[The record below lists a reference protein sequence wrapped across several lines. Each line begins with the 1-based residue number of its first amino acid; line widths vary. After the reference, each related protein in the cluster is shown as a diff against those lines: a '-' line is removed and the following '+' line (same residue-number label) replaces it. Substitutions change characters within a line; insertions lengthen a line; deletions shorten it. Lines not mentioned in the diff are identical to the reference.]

1 MRWKLAIPLAASGL
15 VFCAPSGG
23 QDGADGRAP
32 AFTVEDLSTRPTTSW
47 ITNGGTLT
55 NQRYSPLGQIDR
67 DTVAGLRGLWRTGMG
82 SGTAPGNSGQAQIL
96 VFGDYLYVSNGDNDV
111 FAMHVDTGE
120 IRWSYDANPAPRAGS
135 PFGKSN
141 RGVALGEGKVF
152 ATRLDAILV
161 ALDQLT
167 GEVAWQTEVASW
179 EQGYSITSA
188 PLYYDGLVI
197 TGVSGGVMG
206 RRCHISAYDAETGA
220 LVWRFHT
227 IPGPGELG
235 HETWPQEGDAWEHGG
250 APVWQTPAV
259 DPELGLIYF
268 STGNTGPVL
277 NGAVREG
284 DNLFANTIV
293 ALDVATGEYRWHFQQ
308 IHHDIWDLD
317 APNPVVL
324 FDAEVN
330 GEMRKGLVEVG
341 KTGFAYILDRETGEP
356 LIGIEE
362 RPVAQE
368 PRQHTSP
375 TQPFPIG
382 DPIVPQ
388 SIDIPP
394 EGAPIDPE
402 TGRVFNDGA
411 IFTPFWDVR
420 RIMKPNPQ
428 GGANWPPSS
437 LDPNTN
443 ILYVCATDRVAGYA
457 LDLPLEP
464 VVDNVPYFGGG
475 MGTGGAVDIDG
486 GIFAALDVTTNRIVW
501 RQRWR
506 EACYSGSVVTAG
518 GLLFVGRSDGRL
530 TALDAR
536 NGSKLWEFMT
546 DAGVNTTV
554 TTFERNGEQRVVVH
568 AGGGVFANGR
578 RGDGVWMFS
587 LNGTMDP
594 VAPAAPAGPAGVAAI
609 AAAAPDTG
617 RAADLARGQTLY
629 AEACL
634 PCHGA
639 SGTGGEGGGAP
650 LVEGQSVQQI
660 LTISQ
665 NGQNRMPAFAEVY
678 DPNELFDI
686 ASYVAEVLGAE

>member
-1 MRWKLAIPLAASGL
+1 MLRSMSLAAALGSAL
-15 VFCAPSGG
+15 ALSTACSA
-23 QDGADGRAP
+23 QQDADGAAP
-32 AFTVEDLSTRPTTSW
+32 AFTTEDLTTRPTTDW

-55 NQRYSPLGQIDR
+55 NQRYSPLDQIDR
-67 DTVAGLRGLWRTGMG
+67 DTVAGLKAVWRTGLG
-82 SGTAPGNSGQAQIL
+82 SGMNPGNSGQAQIL
-96 VFGDYLYVSNGDNDV
+96 VYGGALYVSNGDNDV
-111 FAMHVDTGE
+111 FAIDVDDGD
-120 IRWSYDANPAPRAGS
+120 ILWSYRGNPNPRAGS

-141 RGVALGEGKVF
+141 RGVALGDGMVF
-152 ATRLDAILV
+152 ASSLDAKLT

-167 GEVAWQTEVASW
+167 GEIVWQVDVASW

-188 PLYYDGLVI
+188 PLYYEGLVI
-197 TGVSGGVMG
+197 QGVSGGVMG
-206 RRCHISAYDAETGA
+206 RRCHLSAYDAETGE
-220 LVWRFHT
+220 LVWRFYT

-235 HETWPQEGDAWEHGG
+235 HETWPQDTNAWEHGG

-259 DPELGLIYF
+259 DPELGLLYF

-293 ALDVATGEYRWHFQQ
+293 ALDAMSGEYRWHFQEV
-308 IHHDIWDLD
+308 HHDIWDLD

-324 FDAEVN
+324 FDAEIDGV
-330 GEMRKGLVEVG
+330 MRKGLVQVG
-341 KTGFAYILDRETGEP
+341 KTGFAYILDRTSGEP

-362 RPVAQE
+362 RPVPQE

-382 DPIVPQ
+382 DELVPHE
-388 SIDIPP
+388 IDVPP
-394 EGAPIDPE
+394 EGAPLEAD
-402 TGRVFNDGA
+402 GHVFNRGR
-411 IFTPFWDVR
+411 IFTPFWDER
-420 RIMKPNPQ
+420 RIMKPNAQ

-437 LDPNTN
+437 LDPSTNT
-443 ILYVCATDRVAGYA
+443 LYVCLTDRISGYA
-457 LDLPLEP
+457 LDLPLQP
-464 VVDNVPYFGGG
+464 VVDNVPYFGGA

-486 GIFAALDVTTNRIVW
+486 GLFAALDVTTNRIVW

-518 GLLFVGRSDGRL
+518 GLVFVGRSDGRL
-530 TALDAR
+530 TALDSSNGAR
-536 NGSKLWEFMT
+536 LWEFMT

-578 RGDGVWMFS
+578 RGDGIWMFS
-587 LNGTMDP
+587 LNGTMGP
-594 VAPAAPAGPAGVAAI
+594 VEPVVAAGPGG
-609 AAAAPDTG
+609 AAAVRAASPDTG
-617 RAADLARGQTLY
+617 READLVRGASLY
-629 AEACL
+629 REACL
-634 PCHGA
+634 PCHGETGA
-639 SGTGGEGGGAP
+639 GGEGGGAP
-650 LVEGQSVQQI
+650 LTADLGVQRI

-665 NGQNRMPAFAEVY
+665 QGQNRMPAFAEVY

-686 ASYVAEVLGAE
+686 ATYVADELVE

>member
-1 MRWKLAIPLAASGL
+1 MLAAGAAL
-15 VFCAPSGG
+15 CAALTLAVACSG
-23 QDGADGRAP
+23 QDRADGAAP
-32 AFTVEDLSTRPTTSW
+32 AFSVEDLTARPTTDW

-55 NQRYSPLGQIDR
+55 NQRFSPLDQIDR
-67 DTVAGLRGLWRTGMG
+67 DTVSGLKGMWRTGMG
-82 SGTAPGNSGQAQIL
+82 SGVSPGNSGQAQIL
-96 VFGDYLYVSNGDNDV
+96 VYGGALYVSNGDNDV
-111 FAMHVDTGE
+111 FAMDVDTGD
-120 IRWSYDANPAPRAGS
+120 ILWSWRANPNPRAGS
-135 PFGKSN
+135 PFGRSN

-152 ATRLDAILV
+152 ASSLDAKLT
-161 ALDQLT
+161 ALDQMT
-167 GEVAWQTEVASW
+167 GEIAWQVDVADWS
-179 EQGYSITSA
+179 QGYSITSA
-188 PLYYDGLVI
+188 PLYYEGLVI
-197 TGVSGGVMG
+197 QGVSGGVMG
-206 RRCHISAYDAETGA
+206 RRCHISAYDAETGE
-220 LVWRFHT
+220 LVWRFYT

-235 HETWPQEGDAWEHGG
+235 HDTWPQDTNAWEHGG

-259 DPELGLIYF
+259 DPELGLLYF

-293 ALDVATGEYRWHFQQ
+293 ALDAATGEYRWHFQE

-324 FDAEVN
+324 FDAEIDGV
-330 GEMRKGLVEVG
+330 MRKGLVQVG

-362 RPVAQE
+362 RPVPQE
-368 PRQHTSP
+368 PRQHTAA

-382 DPIVPQ
+382 DELVPHE
-388 SIDIPP
+388 IEIPP
-394 EGAPIDPE
+394 EGARLEAD
-402 TGRVFNDGA
+402 GHVFNRGR
-411 IFTPFWDVR
+411 IFTPFWDER
-420 RIMKPNPQ
+420 RIMKPNAQ

-443 ILYVCATDRVAGYA
+443 TLFVCLTDRISGYA
-457 LDLPLEP
+457 LDLPLQP

-518 GLLFVGRSDGRL
+518 GILFVGRSDGRL
-530 TALDAR
+530 TALDSSNGAR
-536 NGSKLWEFMT
+536 LWEFMT

-568 AGGGVFANGR
+568 AGGGVFANGK
-578 RGDGVWMFS
+578 RGDGIWMFS
-587 LNGTMDP
+587 LNGTIESGSVGQQAAAAAP
-594 VAPAAPAGPAGVAAI
+594 GGPAAVGAL
-609 AAAAPDTG
+609 APDTG
-617 RAADLARGQTLY
+617 READLTRGAALY
-629 AEACL
+629 REACL
-634 PCHGA
+634 PCHGE

-650 LVEGQSVQQI
+650 LTADLGVQRI
-660 LTISQ
+660 LTVSQ
-665 NGQNRMPAFAEVY
+665 QGQNRMPAFAEVY

-686 ASYVAEVLGAE
+686 ATYVAEELAE